1 MRQLD
6 YRDIRPR
13 YTPASFI
20 ASDLCGKLVSET
32 GGQVGEQDIP
42 AISLACIYLARNIN
56 G

>member
-32 GGQVGEQDIP
+32 GGQVGVTRSPQP
-42 AISLACIYLARNIN
+42 CLCTT
-56 G
+56 